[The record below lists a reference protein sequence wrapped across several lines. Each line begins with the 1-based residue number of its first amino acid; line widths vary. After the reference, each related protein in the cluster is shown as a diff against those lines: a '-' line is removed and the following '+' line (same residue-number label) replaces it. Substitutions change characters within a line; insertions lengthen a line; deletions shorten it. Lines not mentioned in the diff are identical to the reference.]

1 MASSSGR
8 QVLQR
13 ARSFI
18 SSTRRIQSQST
29 FIGTSPAATRNPSS
43 RFSSRRKPIFSS
55 REPVEL
61 SCAQSLMPL
70 HSATASSLL
79 KSMLSSKVGQWGTLS
94 EGFATPL

>member
-13 ARSFI
+13 ASSFF
-18 SSTRRIQSQST
+18 SSTRKLQSPSNLN
-29 FIGTSPAATRNPSS
+29 GPSPASTARLSPRRNPLL
-43 RFSSRRKPIFSS
+43 SS

-61 SCAQSLMPL
+61 ACAQSLMPL
-70 HSATASSLL
+70 HSVTASSLL
-79 KSMLSSKVGQWGTLS
+79 ISMLSSKVGQWGSLS